1 MWIEAT
7 RSHISMLFNLVV
19 EVLNVMINNV
29 VSEGLLKGIELV
41 GKNIRMFNL
50 RMIH

>member
-1 MWIEAT
+1 M
-7 RSHISMLFNLVV
+7 MFNLVV

-29 VSEGLLKGIELV
+29 VSEGLFKGIELE
-41 GKNIRMFNL
+41 GENIRMFNL